1 MGCSPWGI
9 GAGVDSIA
17 TGLGLVW
24 IGYSLIFG
32 IANGFGYGFRLQF
45 AAHPNPENRGLAMA
59 VITAAYAF
67 GAVIS
72 PYGFELELS
81 VGGFFL
87 TLITLGLTVYLVSIN
102 KAFLI
107 AHTRHNIVMLKLISA
122 AQACRMA
129 S

>member
-1 MGCSPWGI
+1 MQ
-9 GAGVDSIA
+9 
-17 TGLGLVW
+17 LVW

-45 AAHPNPENRGLAMA
+45 AAHPNPENRGRAMG